1 MAADD
6 ARTPGEAHT
15 LLQAVPRAAFPIAAA
30 LVVIAGA
37 AGMIPGL
44 VASALVVGLMLLYG
58 RTPAAPIVRPDAV
71 GVTIERVEAEIRA
84 RTVELQERYDASVAA
99 NHTKDEFVANM
110 SHELRTPLNIIIGY
124 TDMLRDDGNGL
135 DARESDRLMARIR
148 KAASNLLH
156 LVDMV
161 LDLGKLEAG
170 KIPVRNTSV
179 PLLDFADE
187 MARRERIPLAP
198 GVTFRCEA
206 DADLPV
212 VETDPAKLTMVLDNL
227 ISNAIKF
234 TRAGSITARVA
245 HRREHALVEFEVEDT
260 GPGIDSRHLATI
272 FEPFHQLERSS
283 DNPFGG
289 VGLGLAIVRRYVEL
303 LGGTIAVRSAV
314 GVGTCFTLRLPY
326 RPGEAMPEGILRP
339 PDAYGPEVSAQ
350 PLTVA

>member
-6 ARTPGEAHT
+6 ARTPGEAHR
-15 LLQAVPRAAFPIAAA
+15 LLQAVLRAAFPIAAA
-30 LVVIAGA
+30 MVVIAAA
-37 AGMIPGL
+37 AGTLSGL
-44 VASALVVGLMLLYG
+44 IAGSLVVGLMLLYG
-58 RTPAAPIVRPDAV
+58 RTSGAPSAPPAPLD
-71 GVTIERVEAEIRA
+71 VTAERVETEVRA
-84 RTVELQERYDASVAA
+84 RTLELRERYEASVAA

-148 KAASNLLH
+148 TAASNLLH

-179 PLLDFADE
+179 PLVDFAEE

-198 GVTFRCEA
+198 GVTLRCEA

-212 VETDPAKLTMVLDNL
+212 VETDRAKLTMVLDNL

-234 TRAGSITARVA
+234 TRAGTITTRVA

-260 GPGIDSRHLATI
+260 GPGIDGRHLATI

-314 GVGTCFTLRLPY
+314 GVGTRFTLRLPY
-326 RPGEAMPEGILRP
+326 RPGDAMPEGMLRP
-339 PDAYGPEVSAQ
+339 HDAYGPEVTAQ